1 MFLLGMKHLSE
12 GLQAVSGSGLRKFMS
27 LATTHRLAGVGTG
40 LVSTVI
46 VQSSSLVKS
55 PRPSFD
61 LAAVQAQSKTLHE
74 LVRTSRQGQL
84 NRVGANDPN
93 SPVRVLVELDILN
106 AYERVRAYYLNI
118 AETLAGGK

>member
-1 MFLLGMKHLSE
+1 MNDAVSMFLMVGGGLGMFLLGMKHLSE

-40 LVSTVI
+40 LVFTAV
-46 VQSSSLVKS
+46 VQSS
-55 PRPSFD
+55 
-61 LAAVQAQSKTLHE
+61 AAT
-74 LVRTSRQGQL
+74 
-84 NRVGANDPN
+84 
-93 SPVRVLVELDILN
+93 ILN